1 VASVY
6 TATSAFSDAKEAPAA
21 FSHPFFSDSG
31 GHFIMAE
38 KKEGDDRF
46 KKFGTVSFTSLTKI
60 NDFIDHL
67 EKDKVTGT
75 RCKDCGKFFFPPRAD
90 CFQCL
95 ASNMEWFEVTG
106 SGKLVSF
113 SKLEYGPAGFQNDV
127 PYSIALLDYG
137 NFKVFGRIAKDVPE
151 SDLAVGIPMKTVV
164 NRLPNGQL
172 NYVFV
177 KS

>member
-1 VASVY
+1 
-6 TATSAFSDAKEAPAA
+6 
-21 FSHPFFSDSG
+21 
-31 GHFIMAE
+31 MAE
-38 KKEGDDRF
+38 KKESDERF
-46 KKFGTVSFTSLTKI
+46 KKFGTVSFTSLTKT

-67 EKDKVTGT
+67 ENGKVSGT
-75 RCKDCGKFFFPPRAD
+75 RCKACGKVFFPPRAD

-95 ASNMEWFEVTG
+95 AGEMEGFEVTG
-106 SGKLVSF
+106 SGRLVSF

-137 NFKVFGRIAKDVPE
+137 TYKIFGRIAPNVPE
-151 SDLAVGIPMKTVV
+151 ADIAVGMPMKTIV

-177 KS
+177 KA